1 MTIHRQE
8 KASIVLQVN
17 LVYRGVQIYVRTCFL
32 EPAPEPKGKFDPEKG
47 VVPVYPLMAVPQ
59 IYPYTNSSCVVANR
73 YRQNLGSIG
82 QDLRGQ
88 KKSNVAC
95 FTSMQTTQIHHFSI
109 KNSIF
114 LLISAFR
121 GLPIRLCTS
130 LPLTVGQG
138 LQLDDA

>member
-17 LVYRGVQIYVRTCFL
+17 LVHRGVQKYVRTCFL

-59 IYPYTNSSCVVANR
+59 IYPCTKSSCVVANR

-88 KKSNVAC
+88 KKSNVAS
-95 FTSMQTTQIHHFSI
+95 FTSMQTTQTHHFSI

-121 GLPIRLCTS
+121 GYPSGFVL
-130 LPLTVGQG
+130 VYH
-138 LQLDDA
+138 